1 MFKNKLIPIAALTA
15 VLATP
20 AFAGNNTTPMAMS
33 DVIKAV
39 NAAGY
44 TTISQI
50 TFSDNVYDVRAINNI
65 GEKVDL
71 KVGPTGAVTP
81 PDQAQPQLSIL
92 DAAKTVEAAN
102 YNSISRIEYDNGE
115 YEVTALDPTGDS
127 VDLIVNAQN
136 GALQKD

>member
-65 GEKVDL
+65 GE
-71 KVGPTGAVTP
+71 
-81 PDQAQPQLSIL
+81 
-92 DAAKTVEAAN
+92 
-102 YNSISRIEYDNGE
+102 
-115 YEVTALDPTGDS
+115 
-127 VDLIVNAQN
+127 
-136 GALQKD
+136 